1 MVIKAG
7 RLVMFRVL
15 TVLAAIAALAV
26 AAAPVASAHR
36 PQVGVLYRGAVVV
49 GEDGNGVTAER
60 FPTTAAGSDVR
71 YLLVVENGCADGDPP
86 AGPCPA
92 PVTGLTVTLNDDVVF
107 QNDEPFTSARQEI
120 VLNPA
125 AGELNSLVLAAR
137 GAPGSTARLRILA
150 LG

>member
-15 TVLAAIAALAV
+15 SVLAAIAALAV

-36 PQVGVLYRGAVVV
+36 PQVGVLYHGAVAV
-49 GEDGNGVTAER
+49 GEDGNGVTGER

-92 PVTGLTVTLNDDVVF
+92 PVTGLTVRSEERRVGKEG
-107 QNDEPFTSARQEI
+107 EPLTSAGQETGPESAAGA
-120 VLNPA
+120 LNP
-125 AGELNSLVLAAR
+125 LV
-137 GAPGSTARLRILA
+137 
-150 LG
+150 